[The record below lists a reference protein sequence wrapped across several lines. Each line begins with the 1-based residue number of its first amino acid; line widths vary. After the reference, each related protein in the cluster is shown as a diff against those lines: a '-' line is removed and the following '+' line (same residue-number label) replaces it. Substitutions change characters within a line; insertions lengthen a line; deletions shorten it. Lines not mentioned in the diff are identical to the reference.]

1 MSCNDWRAAI
11 RPIVAVPP
19 SHYFA
24 GNDRQNALS
33 IIESLKS
40 AFPHIFLFDCDTYL
54 SGSVTECVAQLAA
67 ARKFRPNIGL
77 ALPNAGYGLLLDQRP
92 KPDPFLSSSL
102 LIPQGNV
109 FADDLG
115 LPIVLLW
122 DHLITQAPQFFLGSQ
137 PVQRANSRTG
147 SLAKIRAGL
156 AQDNFVHYIPDSAHI
171 QIFARLGIL
180 KARCVQ
186 RYVVPAHHVFLS
198 NRLPSSNELITDR
211 ILFAGNLSSS
221 KLMPKFGDDPVVQ
234 EVEDFVVAAKCK
246 DWSVAAWSAYEDIAA
261 QQRAS
266 GIAELDPDHS
276 FFWSLGRELLN
287 HPVLT
292 AFRTTV
298 FKSLPIPIDFY
309 GGFTDPD
316 FVTSLGRTGL
326 FRAMGSVPLEAL
338 GSIYPR
344 YQFCVDVT
352 HTPFVRGSNA
362 KVLDCFAAGGFMFV
376 DSRQDLR
383 AEIGDVAEEF
393 MYRNADDLNA
403 KIERLKSDPKRRLE
417 VIRHI
422 RDKIQSDMNFLTFL
436 SRTLREAKDA
446 AAARSPSA
454 VYDPNPTRTRALA
467 GARSLSFDTL
477 TFVSGKAVSERP
489 GTASVAFRSPPDPW
503 AYIAR
508 MPLLA
513 GHAAGGGWVAADLR
527 VTHGAVGVGV
537 LNRKGDDFL
546 IRGATVVSDDTQTI
560 FLRLD
565 SFAAA
570 SDLVLQNWDEK
581 SASEGI
587 LLAVRI
593 AGEDGEI
600 PEMHSSDPAEK
611 ALLDRDRSQSQ
622 QDFYEKAASLPLNSL
637 RPQNGGSLSVQE
649 GSAVLTTSTQQWAY
663 AASAPLAL
671 SDRAAG
677 PGVVRAR
684 LQVEQGSLGVG
695 VLARDDQSQ
704 MLAELAANVTDA
716 PIDLDLDLADI
727 ANAGSIVLRSWSRN
741 GVKVRARIF
750 SIETLLQRTAI

>member
-1 MSCNDWRAAI
+1 MSCSDWRAAV
-11 RPIVAVPP
+11 RLIVAVPP
-19 SHYFA
+19 SRYFG

-33 IIESLKS
+33 IIELLKS
-40 AFPHIFLFDCDTYL
+40 AFPLIFLFDCDTYL

-92 KPDPFLSSSL
+92 KPGPFLSSSL

-115 LPIVLLW
+115 VPIVLLW
-122 DHLITQAPQFFLGSQ
+122 DHLITQAPQFVLGSQ

-147 SLAKIRAGL
+147 SLAKIGAGL
-156 AQDNFVHYIPDSAHI
+156 AHDNFVHYIPDSAHI
-171 QIFARLGIL
+171 RMFDRLGIL
-180 KARCVQ
+180 KASCVQ

-198 NRLPSSNELITDR
+198 NRPPSSNELITDR
-211 ILFAGNLSSS
+211 TLFAGNLSSS
-221 KLMPKFGDDPVVQ
+221 KLMPKFGDDSVVQ
-234 EVEDFVVAAKCK
+234 EIEDIVVAAKCK
-246 DWSVAAWSAYEDIAA
+246 DWSVAAWSAYEDIAE
-261 QQRAS
+261 QKRAS

-276 FFWSLGRELLN
+276 FFWSLGRELVN

-338 GSIYPR
+338 GSIYAR

-376 DSRQDLR
+376 DWRQDLG

-393 MYRNADDLNA
+393 MYRSADDLNA
-403 KIERLKSDPKRRLE
+403 KIERIKRDPKRRLE
-417 VIRHI
+417 VIGHI

-436 SRTLREAKDA
+436 TRTLREAKDA

-489 GTASVAFRSPPDPW
+489 GTPGVAFRSPPDPW

-513 GHAAGGGWVAADLR
+513 GHAAGGGWVAADVR
-527 VTHGAVGVGV
+527 VTHGVVGVGV
-537 LNRKGDDFL
+537 LNRKGEDFL
-546 IRGATVVSDDTQTI
+546 VRGATVISDDIQTI
-560 FLRLD
+560 FLRLE

-570 SDLVLQNWDEK
+570 SDFVLQNWGEK
-581 SASEGI
+581 SSSEGI
-587 LLAVRI
+587 LLEVRI
-593 AGEDGEI
+593 AGEDGQI
-600 PEMHSSDPAEK
+600 PSIYSSDPVAK
-611 ALLDRDRSQSQ
+611 ALVDRGRSQSL
-622 QDFYEKAASLPLNSL
+622 QDVHEKSASLSLELL
-637 RPQNGGSLSVQE
+637 RPQNGGSVSMEE
-649 GSAVLTTSTQQWAY
+649 GSAVLTTPTEQWAY
-663 AASAPLAL
+663 AARASLAL
-671 SDRAAG
+671 SERAVG
-677 PGVVRAR
+677 PGIVRAR
-684 LQVEQGSLGVG
+684 LQVEEGKLGIG
-695 VLARDDQSQ
+695 VLARDDPSQ
-704 MLAELAANVTDA
+704 MLAERAADVTDA
-716 PIDLDLDLADI
+716 PLDLDLDLADV

-741 GVKVRARIF
+741 GVRVRARIF
-750 SIETLLQRTAI
+750 SIETLLQRTTL